1 MKMLVVDCC
10 IRGEESR
17 TKKLYEAFLENISGD
32 YNVEILNL
40 NHENLVPVTREELY
54 ERELRI
60 KKGEKDSPVF
70 RYANQFK
77 AADVIV
83 IAAPY
88 WDLSFPSL
96 LKVYLEHVA
105 IVGITFGYEENGSV
119 GYCHGDKIVYLSTC
133 GGYIEGR
140 HLGAEYVREFAQ
152 MLGIREFASFTVE
165 GLDIDPLKAEE
176 ILQDGIYRMKSEIS
190 L

>member
-1 MKMLVVDCC
+1 M
-10 IRGEESR
+10 
-17 TKKLYEAFLENISGD
+17 
-32 YNVEILNL
+32 
-40 NHENLVPVTREELY
+40 
-54 ERELRI
+54 
-60 KKGEKDSPVF
+60 
-70 RYANQFK
+70 
-77 AADVIV
+77 
-83 IAAPY
+83 
-88 WDLSFPSL
+88 
-96 LKVYLEHVA
+96 
-105 IVGITFGYEENGSV
+105 

-152 MLGIREFASFTVE
+152 MLGIREFTSFTVE